1 MNTIEAM
8 LEALKST
15 RPSRQHCTSNEQWG
29 AAMDFHDQAIALGEA
44 ELRREP
50 DGWLREDNS
59 GNEGPSAV
67 FEAPSKHMITC
78 AAKCG
83 EKYEPVWTR
92 EEMK

>member
-1 MNTIEAM
+1 MTTIEIM
-8 LEALKST
+8 LEALKSAQSLLT
-15 RPSRQHCTSNEQWG
+15 GLDYADGPV
-29 AAMDFHDQAIALGEA
+29 DQQLTKAIAAGEA

-50 DGWLREDNS
+50 DGWMREDNS

-92 EEMK
+92 EEIK